1 MNGNKNGK
9 RNGNENGKEMR
20 IWMGMR
26 IMGMRMGKGVRMRIG
41 MRMIWNEDEWKL
53 CACAWLAQKCQLD
66 FICFLR
72 CKMLF

>member
-53 CACAWLAQKCQLD
+53 CACA
-66 FICFLR
+66 
-72 CKMLF
+72 